1 MQNEKPQLN
10 NENKKYFTI
19 VPNYVIDHSSAYE
32 LAVYTYIK
40 RVAGENGTCW
50 ESANNIGRKLNAD
63 PKTIRKYLKILLKKN
78 LIEKVGIRGK
88 TKPSA
93 EYKIV
98 KIWEL
103 NSAHYQEKDKGKY
116 TLSQRKGNESSNI
129 GEITSFDK
137 VSFGNKEDNDKK
149 MNYKERS
156 NLSIK
161 NFKPNSDHEYLCHEM
176 AKKLE
181 ETNMSFILS
190 ALKKY
195 GFEAVQKAC
204 DDTMEMAEIKK
215 HQNEE
220 IINKGAYFNEILKR
234 SKPTN

>member
-1 MQNEKPQLN
+1 MNMQNENPQFN
-10 NENKKYFTI
+10 NESKKYFTI
-19 VPNYVIDHSSAYE
+19 VPNYVIEHSSAYE

-40 RVAGENGTCW
+40 RVAGEDGTCW

-78 LIEKVGIRGK
+78 LIEKVGVKGK

-103 NSAHYQEKDKGKY
+103 NSAHYQEKDKGNY
-116 TLSQRKGNESSNI
+116 PLSQRKENESPNI
-129 GEITSFDK
+129 REITPFDK

-156 NLSIK
+156 NIN
-161 NFKPNSDHEYLCHEM
+161 NFKPKSREEYLCLQM
-176 AKKLE
+176 AKNLNE
-181 ETNMSFILS
+181 QSMDFILS
-190 ALKKY
+190 ALRKY
-195 GFEAVQKAC
+195 GFNTVERAYNDVKELAR
-204 DDTMEMAEIKK
+204 TREIK
-215 HQNEE
+215 
-220 IINKGAYFNEILKR
+220 NKGAYFNEILKR
-234 SKPTN
+234 LR